1 MELLETQLRAWAP
14 RRPSAKLRRRLF
26 GSACAKA
33 PKAFSL
39 NWLAPATAALLV
51 MTMLFNQ
58 RHCAS
63 LITAGQS
70 GPFVAM
76 ILSNQNAAASLPAGF
91 QSEQNGWPADTF
103 DSREGIGL
111 LRSFT
116 AYHRPNRR
124 Q

>member
-1 MELLETQLRAWAP
+1 MEQLEKQLHAWAP
-14 RRPSAKLRRRLF
+14 RRPSAKLRQRLF
-26 GSACAKA
+26 GTAKT
-33 PKAFSL
+33 PKALSL

-63 LITAGQS
+63 FITAGQS

-103 DSREGIGL
+103 DARNGSSLIAGFNAHAEPSR
-111 LRSFT
+111 
-116 AYHRPNRR
+116 NK
-124 Q
+124 